1 MPHAAGVEG
10 IWFTAMMPL
19 PPGYSLTTYQLDQRQ
34 QAATP
39 KKRGRPAGRK
49 NGNSEQVPPPDHEER
64 ILRMQAR
71 YEGQFTMEMRP

>member
-1 MPHAAGVEG
+1 MIV
-10 IWFTAMMPL
+10 TL
-19 PPGYSLTTYQLDQRQ
+19 PPGYSLTTYRLRQ

-71 YEGQFTMEMRP
+71 YEAQNCHFRP